1 MEIITAVLDGDLSRT
16 VIVQLF
22 TTDGMARSKFG
33 SRYHLALGCNL
44 AYDCSGRVM
53 WNVVL
58 FIEKSIHECPVH
70 LE

>member
-1 MEIITAVLDGDLSRT
+1 VEIITAVLDGDLSRT

-33 SRYHLALGCNL
+33 SRYRLALGCNL

-53 WNVVL
+53 
-58 FIEKSIHECPVH
+58 
-70 LE
+70 